1 MAGGAAFYVRHPLVL
16 VARLWSGLYHRRHP
30 GMPWLAPGA
39 ITFCEH
45 HLTREMRALEWGSGR
60 STTWFATRLGSL
72 TSVEHDPAWHEI
84 VAGNI
89 VRNDLS
95 NVDLR
100 LVPLDPHPVE
110 PPVAHRGWGS
120 AYVKV
125 ADGFED
131 ESLDFVVVDGAYRM
145 ACILAAAPKL
155 KHGGLL
161 LVDDTRSV
169 PSLSDWPVP
178 PDWPVAYQSKT
189 LVTQTTI
196 WRKP

>member
-1 MAGGAAFYVRHPLVL
+1 MAGGLRFYLRHPVVL
-16 VARLWSGLYHRRHP
+16 VARVRSGWYHRRHK

-39 ITFCEH
+39 IAFCEAN
-45 HLTREMRALEWGSGR
+45 LTREMAGLEWGSGR
-60 STTWFATRLGSL
+60 STAWFGRRLGSL
-72 TSVEHDPAWHEI
+72 TSVEHDPAWFDI
-84 VAGNI
+84 VSDTITSMA
-89 VRNDLS
+89 

-100 LVPLDPHPVE
+100 HVPLDPNPVE

-120 AYVKV
+120 AYVRV
-125 ADGFED
+125 AEDFPDG
-131 ESLDFVVVDGAYRM
+131 SLDFVVVDGAYRG
-145 ACILAAAPKL
+145 ACILAALPKIRR
-155 KHGGLL
+155 GGML

>member
-1 MAGGAAFYVRHPLVL
+1 MAGGFGFYVRHPLVL
-16 VARLWSGLYHRRHP
+16 VARVWSGLYHRRHK

-39 ITFCEH
+39 IAFCEQT
-45 HLTREMRALEWGSGR
+45 LTKDMAGLEWGSGR
-60 STTWFATRLGSL
+60 STAWFGRRLGSL
-72 TSVEHDPAWHEI
+72 TSVEHDPAWFEI
-84 VAGNI
+84 VSSLVAGMG
-89 VRNDLS
+89 
-95 NVDLR
+95 NVTL
-100 LVPLDPHPVE
+100 LHVPLDEHPVE

-120 AYVKV
+120 AYVRV
-125 ADGFED
+125 AERFAG

-155 KHGGLL
+155 KPGGLL

-178 PDWPVAYQSKT
+178 PDWPLAYQSKT